1 MMRGPGPPPPLGSSP
16 HGIDTNLPNY
26 SFATDEWI
34 DTPTLFPESF
44 RNEDSAKTRHE
55 NDAAYLL
62 VGNKSTWFK
71 YVVFGY
77 HCYDHCF
84 QFETQWNKMTQ
95 SESDTLTF
103 VWMIYSYHLDRKIT
117 PHTTLKHWALDI
129 AQPYLETHISNAEL
143 MTIND
148 PREARLTYN
157 EEDPMEME
165 EDDFEKQN
173 TATDDNW
180 QVVGAKHKQAHTP
193 NPATQIPLPPSPTRD
208 ITPPQIGDHLNQKQ
222 PANETTTHASTTRE
236 QVSQKE
242 LNYIHINDG
251 TLRIT
256 VKWKPDNYDE
266 LLADNEKWNLA
277 ATDLVHWMYQTTPD
291 VQIHSWKNG
300 TDKTVVPILDLNPDN
315 LRSLIAPKITSI
327 TSYKMFIIS
336 IRVSLSTGPERWI
349 NSPITKQTLKNL
361 RVDVNISNSTS
372 DSGET
377 IETAGYLFFKNP
389 KHTHRHHYL
398 KHLRSKL
405 PPETPFFDIGYH
417 RKTPTGQTI
426 PHLAIKVG
434 ENHVST
440 LTEILSAHLDGS
452 QTTVFLG
459 RLLIS
464 KMIPEE
470 VDTLFNTHADFIANT
485 RILSLAPLVKNIDL
499 IRTEYSPHNDTT
511 TERTTRDWTASL
523 RDSDGSSWHCDV
535 ENGSDNREV
544 KLLIPLENLEKA
556 RAALKLYKEKKT

>member
-129 AQPYLETHISNAEL
+129 AQPYLETHKSNAEL

-157 EEDPMEME
+157 EQDPMEME

-193 NPATQIPLPPSPTRD
+193 NPATQVPLPPSPTRD

-222 PANETTTHASTTRE
+222 PANERQH
-236 QVSQKE
+236 
-242 LNYIHINDG
+242 
-251 TLRIT
+251 
-256 VKWKPDNYDE
+256 
-266 LLADNEKWNLA
+266 
-277 ATDLVHWMYQTTPD
+277 TPR
-291 VQIHSWKNG
+291 QPESK
-300 TDKTVVPILDLNPDN
+300 VPK
-315 LRSLIAPKITSI
+315 RS
-327 TSYKMFIIS
+327 
-336 IRVSLSTGPERWI
+336 
-349 NSPITKQTLKNL
+349 
-361 RVDVNISNSTS
+361 
-372 DSGET
+372 
-377 IETAGYLFFKNP
+377 
-389 KHTHRHHYL
+389 
-398 KHLRSKL
+398 
-405 PPETPFFDIGYH
+405 
-417 RKTPTGQTI
+417 
-426 PHLAIKVG
+426 
-434 ENHVST
+434 
-440 LTEILSAHLDGS
+440 
-452 QTTVFLG
+452 
-459 RLLIS
+459 
-464 KMIPEE
+464 
-470 VDTLFNTHADFIANT
+470 
-485 RILSLAPLVKNIDL
+485 
-499 IRTEYSPHNDTT
+499 
-511 TERTTRDWTASL
+511 
-523 RDSDGSSWHCDV
+523 
-535 ENGSDNREV
+535 
-544 KLLIPLENLEKA
+544 
-556 RAALKLYKEKKT
+556 